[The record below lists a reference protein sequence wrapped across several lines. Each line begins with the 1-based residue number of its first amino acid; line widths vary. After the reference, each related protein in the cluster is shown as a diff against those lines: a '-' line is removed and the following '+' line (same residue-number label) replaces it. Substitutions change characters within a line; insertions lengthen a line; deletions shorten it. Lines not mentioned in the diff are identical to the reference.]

1 MISLLKTIVICT
13 TIIVCLSIVMSDGRD
28 NR

>member
-1 MISLLKTIVICT
+1 MISLLKTIVICA
-13 TIIVCLSIVMSDGRD
+13 TIIVCLSITVSNERD

>member
-1 MISLLKTIVICT
+1 MISLLKTIVVCT
-13 TIIVCLSIVMSDGRD
+13 TIIVCLSMIMSNGRD